1 MSYQISG
8 SISLF
13 IETTQTS
20 QIRNRKMIEQKFAT
34 DLDLS
39 DEAMVAA
46 MNHGRYLRSAAF
58 HSMAKAIGHAIANLS
73 KWALSAFEPH
83 APKGAH

>member
-1 MSYQISG
+1 MSYQIDG

-20 QIRNRKMIEQKFAT
+20 QMRNKKMIKQKFAT
-34 DLDLS
+34 DLNLS
-39 DEAMVAA
+39 DEAMVSA

-73 KWALSAFEPH
+73 KRALAAIEPH